1 MKTLNIALAAALLAT
16 GGAATAQSAG
26 DAQCII
32 VSNAFAS
39 QTKDTEQQ
47 KAAQAAMYFYL
58 GRIGDSMTGPQ
69 LKALLD
75 QQMKTIT
82 NANAGDTMNKCF
94 ATIKARVDLLEIL
107 DPNAKSATPAKP
119 GAPAQP
125 HGR

>member
-1 MKTLNIALAAALLAT
+1 MKTLRIALAAALIMTA
-16 GGAATAQSAG
+16 GAASAQSAS

-39 QTKDTEQQ
+39 QTKDAEQQ

-58 GRIGDSMTGPQ
+58 GRIGDTMTGPQ

-75 QQMKTIT
+75 QQLKTIT

-94 ATIKARVDLLEIL
+94 AAIKARVDLLESL
-107 DPNAKSATPAKP
+107 DPNAKSAPPAQPAKP
-119 GAPAQP
+119 
-125 HGR
+125 H